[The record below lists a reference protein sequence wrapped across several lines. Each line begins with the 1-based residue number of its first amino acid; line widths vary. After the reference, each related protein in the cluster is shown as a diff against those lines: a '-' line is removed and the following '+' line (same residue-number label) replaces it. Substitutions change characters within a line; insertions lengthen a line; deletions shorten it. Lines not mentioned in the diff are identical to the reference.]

1 MKPEASVLLR
11 LAVPS
16 DSKYLSVVHERARE
30 VAQSNRF
37 GPIESEQW
45 ALAVEEC
52 AANSIEHAYA
62 GRSDG
67 EVDITLALEGDYLCA
82 EICDEGAPFAPRSL
96 PPLVDVKDLARK
108 GARGG
113 LGLTLV
119 QRIADSVVRERE
131 GERNICRLVKRLPQ
145 NFLSDREKLAA
156 AEFQLRTLV
165 DLGREFSTNFDPARV
180 ASIALASLMGHLT
193 ILRAAFLT
201 STPDGRL
208 RVLASRGVKNVASLE
223 GIPWASTEGEG
234 NSTEAPEAALKVLR
248 LDFIFRFAS
257 GEERGAILFSQ
268 RLAGGEFGEG
278 ERNLI
283 HAVGRQ
289 ALAAL
294 TGARAQEMRIEKAR
308 ADSELQVARE
318 IQKSLLPAILPSIP
332 GFEVAASSEAC
343 FSVGG
348 DLFDVIPL
356 AESRFAIILAD
367 VSGKGTPASLIM
379 AFAHAAFRS
388 LAGGLPP
395 VDLLARISELIRK
408 ANTSHRY
415 ATCFY
420 GELDPL
426 SRRMVYVNAGHL
438 PPAIVRGDQTIELNI
453 GGSVLGL
460 LPGTTFEQ
468 GEITLQ
474 PGDVLAIYSD
484 GISEAQSTGD
494 DEFGPEGV
502 VACVRALRMNP
513 ASEILR
519 LLEQSLFEF
528 AAGRS
533 FTDDRTAV
541 ILKAL

>member
-16 DSKYLSVVHERARE
+16 DSKYLSVVHERALE
-30 VAQSNRF
+30 VARSNRF

-82 EICDEGAPFAPRSL
+82 EICDEGKAYEPNAL
-96 PPLVDVKDLARK
+96 PPVADVKELARK

-119 QRIADSVVRERE
+119 QRIADTVVRARE
-131 GERNICRLVKRLPQ
+131 GERNVCRLVKRLPQ
-145 NFLSDREKLAA
+145 NPLSDGEKLAA

-193 ILRAAFLT
+193 IPRAAFFS
-201 STPDGRL
+201 STPDGRV
-208 RVLASRGVKNVASLE
+208 RVLASRGVKNVTSLQ
-223 GIPWASTEGEG
+223 GVPWASVEGEG
-234 NSTEAPEAALKVLR
+234 HSTETPEAALKILR

-257 GEERGAILFSQ
+257 GDEKGAILFSP
-268 RLAGGEFGEG
+268 RLSGGEFGEG
-278 ERNLI
+278 EKNLI

-318 IQKSLLPAILPSIP
+318 IQKSLLPTTLPRIP

-348 DLFDVIPL
+348 DLFDVIPI
-356 AESRFAIILAD
+356 ADTRFSIILAD

-388 LAGGLPP
+388 LAGSLKP
-395 VDLLARISELIRK
+395 VDLLARISELIRN
-408 ANTSHRY
+408 ANKSHRY

-420 GELDPL
+420 AELDP
-426 SRRMVYVNAGHL
+426 STRRLIYVNAGHL
-438 PPAIVRGDQTIELNI
+438 PPAIVRGDETIELRT

-468 GEITLQ
+468 GEATLQ

-484 GISEAQSTGD
+484 GVSEAQSNCD
-494 DEFGPEGV
+494 DEFGSEGV
-502 VACVRALRMNP
+502 VACVRALRTKP
-513 ASEILR
+513 AAEILR
-519 LLEQSLFEF
+519 LLDQSLFEF
-528 AAGRS
+528 ATGRP

>member
-1 MKPEASVLLR
+1 VNPQASVLLR

-16 DSKYLSVVHERARE
+16 ELKYLSVVHERARE
-30 VAQSNRF
+30 VAQKSRF
-37 GPIESEQW
+37 GPVESEQW

-52 AANSIEHAYA
+52 AANSIEHAYS

-67 EVDITLALEGDYLCA
+67 EVDITLAVEGDYLCA
-82 EICDEGAPFAPRSL
+82 EICDEGTPFEPQPIRDSL
-96 PPLVDVKDLARK
+96 DVRELARK
-108 GARGG
+108 GSRGG

-119 QRIADSVVRERE
+119 QRIADTVVRERD
-131 GERNICRLVKRLPQ
+131 GARNVCRLVKRLPQ
-145 NFLSDREKLAA
+145 NPLSDKEKLAS

-201 STPDGRL
+201 STPAGKV
-208 RVLASRGVKNVASLE
+208 RVLASRGVKNVSSLE
-223 GIPWASTEGEG
+223 GVPWSSVEGEG
-234 NSTEAPEAALKVLR
+234 NSTEEPEAALKILR

-257 GEERGAILFSQ
+257 GEEKGALLFSR
-268 RLAGGEFGEG
+268 RLPGGEFGEG

-318 IQKSLLPAILPSIP
+318 IQQSLLPAILPKIP
-332 GFEVAASSEAC
+332 GFDVAASSEAC

-356 AESRFAIILAD
+356 AYSRFAIILAD

-388 LAGGLPP
+388 LSGSLPP
-395 VDLLARISELIRK
+395 VDMLARVSELIRN
-408 ANTSHRY
+408 ANKSHRY

-420 GELDPL
+420 AELEPR
-426 SRRMVYVNAGHL
+426 SRQLFYVNAGHL
-438 PPAIVRGDQTIELNI
+438 PPAIVRGDETIELTV

-468 GEITLQ
+468 GEVTLQ
-474 PGDVLAIYSD
+474 PGDVLALYSD
-484 GISEAQSTGD
+484 GVSEAQSSGD
-494 DEFGPEGV
+494 DEFGAEGV
-502 VACVRALRMNP
+502 VACVRALRAKP
-513 ASEILR
+513 AAEILR
-519 LLEQSLFEF
+519 LLDQSLFEF
-528 AAGRS
+528 ARGRP
-533 FTDDRTAV
+533 FGDDRTAV

>member
-16 DSKYLSVVHERARE
+16 DSRYLAVVHERARE
-30 VAQSNRF
+30 VAQKNRF
-37 GPIESEQW
+37 GALESEQW

-52 AANSIEHAYA
+52 AANSIEHAYG
-62 GRSDG
+62 GRPGG

-82 EICDEGAPFAPRSL
+82 EICDEGAAFEPKSL
-96 PPLVDVKDLARK
+96 PPMADVADLARK

-131 GERNICRLVKRLPQ
+131 GVRNICRLVKRLPP
-145 NFLSDREKLAA
+145 NPPTDKEKLAS

-165 DLGREFSTNFDPARV
+165 ELGREFSTNFDPARV

-193 ILRAAFLT
+193 ILRAAFLS
-201 STPDGRL
+201 STPEGKV
-208 RVLASRGVKNVASLE
+208 RVLASRGVKNPNSLE
-223 GIPWASTEGEG
+223 GVPWASVEGEG
-234 NSTEAPEAALKVLR
+234 HSTETPEAALKVLR
-248 LDFIFRFAS
+248 LDFIFRFTS
-257 GEERGAILFSQ
+257 GEEKGAILFSP
-268 RLAGGEFGEG
+268 RLSGGEFGEG
-278 ERNLI
+278 EKNLI

-294 TGARAQEMRIEKAR
+294 TGARAQELRIEKAR

-318 IQKSLLPAILPSIP
+318 IQKSLLPEVLPLIP
-332 GFEVAASSEAC
+332 GFEVAASSEPC

-356 AESRFAIILAD
+356 GGSRFAIILAD

-388 LAGGLPP
+388 LAGSLPP
-395 VDLLARISELIRK
+395 VELLARISELIRN
-408 ANTSHRY
+408 ANKTHRY

-420 GELDPL
+420 GELDATR
-426 SRRMVYVNAGHL
+426 RRMIYVNAGHL
-438 PPAIVRGDQTIELNI
+438 PPAIVRGEETLELKT

-468 GEITLQ
+468 GEVALL

-484 GISEAQSTGD
+484 GVSEAQSIRD
-494 DEFGPEGV
+494 DEFGAEGV
-502 VACVRALRMNP
+502 VACVRALRAHP
-513 ASEILR
+513 ADEILR
-519 LLEQSLFEF
+519 LLDQSLFEF
-528 AAGRS
+528 AAGRPYA
-533 FTDDRTAV
+533 DDRTAV
-541 ILKAL
+541 ILKTL

>member
-1 MKPEASVLLR
+1 VNPQASVLLR

-16 DSKYLSVVHERARE
+16 ELKYLSVVHERALE
-30 VAQSNRF
+30 AAQKSRF
-37 GPIESEQW
+37 GPVESEQW

-52 AANSIEHAYA
+52 AANSIEHAYS
-62 GRSDG
+62 GRTDG
-67 EVDITLALEGDYLCA
+67 EVDITLAVEGDYLCA
-82 EICDEGAPFAPRSL
+82 EICDEGAPFEPQPIRDSL
-96 PPLVDVKDLARK
+96 DVRELARK
-108 GARGG
+108 GSRGG

-119 QRIADSVVRERE
+119 QRIADTVVRERE
-131 GERNICRLVKRLPQ
+131 GVRNVCRLVKRLPQ
-145 NFLSDREKLAA
+145 NPLSDKEKLAS

-201 STPDGRL
+201 STPAGKV
-208 RVLASRGVKNVASLE
+208 RVLASRGVKNVSSLE
-223 GIPWASTEGEG
+223 GVPWSSVEGEG
-234 NSTEAPEAALKVLR
+234 NSTEEPEAALKILR

-257 GEERGAILFSQ
+257 GEEKGALLFSR
-268 RLAGGEFGEG
+268 RLSGGEFGEG

-318 IQKSLLPAILPSIP
+318 IQQSLLPAILPAIP
-332 GFEVAASSEAC
+332 GFDVAASSEAC

-356 AESRFAIILAD
+356 AYSRFAIILAD

-388 LAGGLPP
+388 LSGGLPP
-395 VDLLARISELIRK
+395 VDMLARVSELIRN
-408 ANTSHRY
+408 ANKSHRY

-420 GELDPL
+420 AELEPR
-426 SRRMVYVNAGHL
+426 SRQLFYVNAGHL
-438 PPAIVRGDQTIELNI
+438 PPAIIRGEETIELKV

-468 GEITLQ
+468 GEVTLQ
-474 PGDVLAIYSD
+474 PGDVLALYSD
-484 GISEAQSTGD
+484 GVSEAQSNTD

-502 VACVRALRMNP
+502 VACVRALRNKP
-513 ASEILR
+513 AAEILR
-519 LLEQSLFEF
+519 LLDQSLFEF
-528 AAGRS
+528 ARGRP
-533 FTDDRTAV
+533 FGDDRTAV

>member
-1 MKPEASVLLR
+1 MH

-16 DSKYLSVVHERARE
+16 DSKYLSVVHERALE
-30 VAQSNRF
+30 VARSNRF
-37 GPIESEQW
+37 GEVESEQW

-52 AANSIEHAYA
+52 AANSIEHAYE
-62 GRSDG
+62 GRRDG
-67 EVDITLALEGDYLCA
+67 EVDITLSIDGDYLCA
-82 EICDEGAPFAPRSL
+82 EIGDEGRALEPTGL
-96 PPLVDVKDLARK
+96 PPVPDVKGLARQ

-113 LGLTLV
+113 LGLALV
-119 QRIADSVVRERE
+119 QRIADSVVRERR
-131 GERNICRLVKRLPQ
+131 GQRNVCRLVKRLPAHP
-145 NFLSDREKLAA
+145 LSDKEKLASA
-156 AEFQLRTLV
+156 DFQLRTLV
-165 DLGREFSTNFDPARV
+165 DLGREFSTNFDPGKV

-201 STPDGRL
+201 ATPFGRV
-208 RVLASRGVKNVASLE
+208 RVLASRGVKNVDSIEGLPWDSLE
-223 GIPWASTEGEG
+223 GEGE
-234 NSTEAPEAALKVLR
+234 STDAPAAPLTALR

-257 GEERGAILFSQ
+257 GDEKGAILFSP
-268 RLAGGEFGEG
+268 RLSGGGFGEG
-278 ERNLI
+278 EKNLI

-294 TGARAQEMRIEKAR
+294 TGARAQELRIEKAR

-318 IQKSLLPAILPSIP
+318 IQKSLLPAVLPNIP

-356 AESRFAIILAD
+356 DDARFAIVLAD

-388 LAGGLPP
+388 LANSLSP
-395 VDLLARISELIRK
+395 VALMARISELIRN
-408 ANTSHRY
+408 ANKSHRY

-420 GELDPL
+420 AELDPGT
-426 SRRMVYVNAGHL
+426 RRMIYVNAGHQ
-438 PPAIVRGDQTIELNI
+438 PPAIVRGDETLNLKV

-468 GEITLQ
+468 GEVTFQ
-474 PGDVLAIYSD
+474 SGDVLAIYSD
-484 GISEAQSTGD
+484 GLSEAQAAND
-494 DEFGPEGV
+494 DDQEFGPDGV
-502 VACVRALRMNP
+502 VACVRALRTRS

-519 LLEQSLFEF
+519 LLDQSLFEF
-528 AAGRS
+528 AAGRAFS
-533 FTDDRTAV
+533 DDRTAV

>member
-1 MKPEASVLLR
+1 MKPDASVQLR

-16 DSKYLSVVHERARE
+16 DSKYLAVVHERARE
-30 VAQSNRF
+30 IAQKNRF
-37 GPIESEQW
+37 GAVESEQW

-82 EICDEGAPFAPRSL
+82 EISDQGRAFEAGAL
-96 PPLVDVKDLARK
+96 PPLADVRDLAKK

-113 LGLTLV
+113 LGLTLI
-119 QRIADSVVRERE
+119 QRIADSVVRGRE
-131 GERNICRLVKRLPQ
+131 GERNVCRLVKRLPQ
-145 NFLSDREKLAA
+145 NPLTDKEKLAA

-193 ILRAAFLT
+193 ILRAAFLS
-201 STPDGRL
+201 STPDGRV
-208 RVLASRGVKNVASLE
+208 RVLASRGVKNVMSLE
-223 GIPWASTEGEG
+223 AVPWASVEGEG
-234 NSTEAPEAALKVLR
+234 NSTEEPEAALKVLR
-248 LDFIFRFAS
+248 LDFIFRFSS
-257 GEERGAILFSQ
+257 GEEKGAILFSP
-268 RLAGGEFGEG
+268 RLSGGEFGES
-278 ERNLI
+278 EKNLI

-318 IQKSLLPAILPSIP
+318 IQQSLLPAVLPTVP

-356 AESRFAIILAD
+356 AFGRFAIILAD

-388 LAGGLPP
+388 LSGGLPP
-395 VDLLARISELIRK
+395 VDLLARISELIRN
-408 ANTSHRY
+408 ANKSHRY

-420 GELDPL
+420 AELDPRTRQL
-426 SRRMVYVNAGHL
+426 VYINAGHL
-438 PPAIVRGDQTIELNI
+438 PPALIRGDETIELAV

-468 GEITLQ
+468 GEIFMQ

-484 GISEAQSTGD
+484 GVSEAQSMRD

-502 VACVRALRMNP
+502 VACVRALRAKP
-513 ASEILR
+513 AAEILR

-528 AAGRS
+528 ANGRAFS
-533 FTDDRTAV
+533 DDRTAV

>member
-1 MKPEASVLLR
+1 MP
-11 LAVPS
+11 P
-16 DSKYLSVVHERARE
+16 
-30 VAQSNRF
+30 VA
-37 GPIESEQW
+37 
-45 ALAVEEC
+45 
-52 AANSIEHAYA
+52 
-62 GRSDG
+62 
-67 EVDITLALEGDYLCA
+67 DI
-82 EICDEGAPFAPRSL
+82 
-96 PPLVDVKDLARK
+96 KDLAKK

-119 QRIADSVVRERE
+119 QRIADTVVRERE
-131 GERNICRLVKRLPQ
+131 GERNVCRLVKRLPL
-145 NFLSDREKLAA
+145 NPLTDKEKLAA

-201 STPDGRL
+201 STPEGKV
-208 RVLASRGVKNVASLE
+208 RVLASRGVKNVMSLE
-223 GIPWASTEGEG
+223 GVPWASVEGEG
-234 NSTEAPEAALKVLR
+234 NSTETPEAALKVLR
-248 LDFIFRFAS
+248 LDFIFRFSS
-257 GEERGAILFSQ
+257 GEEKGAILFSQ
-268 RLAGGEFGEG
+268 RLAGGEFGES

-318 IQKSLLPAILPSIP
+318 IQKSLLPEVLPSIP

-356 AESRFAIILAD
+356 GGSRFAIILAD

-388 LAGGLPP
+388 LSGSLPP
-395 VDLLARISELIRK
+395 VQLLARISELIRN
-408 ANTSHRY
+408 ANKTHRY

-420 GELDPL
+420 GELDAA
-426 SRRMVYVNAGHL
+426 SRRMIYVNAGHL
-438 PPAIVRGDQTIELNI
+438 PPAVVRGDETIELRT
-453 GGSVLGL
+453 GGAVLGL

-468 GEITLQ
+468 GEVAFQ

-484 GISEAQSTGD
+484 GVSEAQSTRD

-502 VACVRALRMNP
+502 VACVRALRVKSAP
-513 ASEILR
+513 EILR

-528 AAGRS
+528 AAGRAYS
-533 FTDDRTAV
+533 DDRTAV

>member
-1 MKPEASVLLR
+1 MKPSASVLLR

-16 DSKYLSVVHERARE
+16 DSKYLSEVHEKARE
-30 VAQSNRF
+30 VARSNRF
-37 GPIESEQW
+37 GAVESEQW

-82 EICDEGAPFAPRSL
+82 EICDEGL
-96 PPLVDVKDLARK
+96 PLELKTLSEAADVKDLARR

-119 QRIADSVVRERE
+119 QRIADTVVRERN
-131 GERNICRLVKRLPQ
+131 GQKNICRLVKRLPQ
-145 NFLSDREKLAA
+145 NPLTDREKLAA

-165 DLGREFSTNFDPARV
+165 ELGREFSTNFDPVRV

-201 STPDGRL
+201 ATPEGRL
-208 RVLASRGVKNVASLE
+208 RVLASRGVKNVASIAGLPWISLE
-223 GIPWASTEGEG
+223 AEG
-234 NSTEAPEAALKVLR
+234 NSTETPDAPLKVLR
-248 LDFIFRFAS
+248 LDFIFRFTS
-257 GEERGAILFSQ
+257 GEEKGAILFSQ
-268 RLAGGEFGEG
+268 RLSGGEFGES

-308 ADSELQVARE
+308 ADSELEVARE
-318 IQKSLLPAILPSIP
+318 IQKSLLPEVLPGIP

-356 AESRFAIILAD
+356 ADSRFAIILAD

-388 LAGGLPP
+388 LSGSLPP
-395 VDLLARISELIRK
+395 IDLLARISELIRN
-408 ANTSHRY
+408 ANKSHRY

-420 GELDPL
+420 AELDSV

-438 PPAIVRGDQTIELNI
+438 PPASVRGAETIELKA

-468 GEITLQ
+468 GEVTLE

-484 GISEAQSTGD
+484 GVSEAQSTCD
-494 DEFGPEGV
+494 DEFGSEGV
-502 VACVRALRMNP
+502 VTSVRALRANS
-513 ASEILR
+513 AAEILR
-519 LLEQSLFEF
+519 LLDQSLFEF
-528 AAGRS
+528 ATGRP

>member
-1 MKPEASVLLR
+1 MKPSASVLLR

-16 DSKYLSVVHERARE
+16 DLKYLSVVHERARE
-30 VAQSNRF
+30 VAESNRF
-37 GPIESEQW
+37 GALESEQW

-52 AANSIEHAYA
+52 AANSIEHAYG
-62 GRSDG
+62 GRPDG

-82 EICDEGAPFAPRSL
+82 EICDEGVAFEPRL
-96 PPLVDVKDLARK
+96 HPPADLKDLAKK

-119 QRIADSVVRERE
+119 QRIADTVVRERE
-131 GERNICRLVKRLPQ
+131 GPRNVCRLVKRLPQ
-145 NFLSDREKLAA
+145 NPLSDKEKLAS

-201 STPDGRL
+201 STPDGRV
-208 RVLASRGVKNVASLE
+208 RVLASRGVKNVTSLE
-223 GIPWASTEGEG
+223 GIPWASVEGEG
-234 NSTEAPEAALKVLR
+234 NSTETPEASLKILR

-257 GEERGAILFSQ
+257 GEEKGAILFSQ
-268 RLAGGEFGEG
+268 RLASGEFGEG

-294 TGARAQEMRIEKAR
+294 TGAQAQEMRIEKAR
-308 ADSELQVARE
+308 ADSELRVARE
-318 IQKSLLPAILPSIP
+318 IQKSLLPTVLPSIP

-356 AESRFAIILAD
+356 ADSRFAVILAD

-388 LAGGLPP
+388 LAGSLPP
-395 VDLLARISELIRK
+395 VDLLARISELIRN

-420 GELDPL
+420 AELDPIR
-426 SRRMVYVNAGHL
+426 RRMIYVNAGHL
-438 PPAIVRGDQTIELNI
+438 PPAIVRGAELIELKA

-460 LPGTTFEQ
+460 LPDTTFVQ
-468 GEITLQ
+468 GEFTFLR
-474 PGDVLAIYSD
+474 GDVLAIYSD
-484 GISEAQSTGD
+484 GLSEAQSVRD
-494 DEFGPEGV
+494 DEFGSEGV
-502 VACVRALRMNP
+502 VACVRALRGKSAP
-513 ASEILR
+513 EILR
-519 LLEQSLFEF
+519 LLDQSLFEF
-528 AAGRS
+528 AAGRP
-533 FTDDRTAV
+533 FTDDRTAL

>member
-1 MKPEASVLLR
+1 
-11 LAVPS
+11 
-16 DSKYLSVVHERARE
+16 
-30 VAQSNRF
+30 
-37 GPIESEQW
+37 
-45 ALAVEEC
+45 
-52 AANSIEHAYA
+52 
-62 GRSDG
+62 
-67 EVDITLALEGDYLCA
+67 
-82 EICDEGAPFAPRSL
+82 
-96 PPLVDVKDLARK
+96 
-108 GARGG
+108 
-113 LGLTLV
+113 
-119 QRIADSVVRERE
+119 VVRERE
-131 GERNICRLVKRLPQ
+131 GVKNVCRLVKRLPQ
-145 NFLSDREKLAA
+145 NPLSDKEKLAG

-193 ILRAAFLT
+193 ILRAAFL
-201 STPDGRL
+201 SATPEGQV
-208 RVLASRGVKNVASLE
+208 RVLASRGVKNVTSLD
-223 GIPWASTEGEG
+223 GIPWSNVEGEG
-234 NSTEAPEAALKVLR
+234 NSTETPEAALKILR

-257 GEERGAILFSQ
+257 GEEKGALLFSQ
-268 RLAGGEFGEG
+268 RLSGGEFGES

-318 IQKSLLPAILPSIP
+318 IQKSLLPATLPKIE

-343 FSVGG
+343 FTVGG

-356 AESRFAIILAD
+356 AFGRFAIIVAD

-395 VDLLARISELIRK
+395 VDLLARISELIRN
-408 ANTSHRY
+408 ANKSHRY

-420 GELDPL
+420 AELEPRTRQL
-426 SRRMVYVNAGHL
+426 VYVNAGHL
-438 PPAIVRGDQTIELNI
+438 PPAIVRGDEAIELRV

-468 GEITLQ
+468 GEVTLQ

-484 GISEAQSTGD
+484 GVSEAQSVKD

-502 VACVRALRMNP
+502 LACVRALRAKP
-513 ASEILR
+513 AAEILR
-519 LLEQSLFEF
+519 LLDQALSEF

-533 FTDDRTAV
+533 YSDDRTAL

>member
-1 MKPEASVLLR
+1 VKPEASVLLR

-16 DSKYLSVVHERARE
+16 DLKYLSVVHERARE

-37 GPIESEQW
+37 GVMESEQW
-45 ALAVEEC
+45 ALAVQEC

-82 EICDEGAPFAPRSL
+82 EICDEGAPFEPRSM
-96 PPLVDVKDLARK
+96 PPLADVRDLAKR

-119 QRIADSVVRERE
+119 QRIADTVVRERE
-131 GERNICRLVKRLPQ
+131 GARNVCRLVKRLPQ
-145 NFLSDREKLAA
+145 NPLTDKEKLAS

-165 DLGREFSTNFDPARV
+165 DLGHEFSTNFDPARV

-201 STPDGRL
+201 STPLGRV
-208 RVLASRGVKNVASLE
+208 RVLASRGVKNVLSLE
-223 GIPWASTEGEG
+223 GVSWASVEGEG
-234 NSTEAPEAALKVLR
+234 NSTEAPEAALKILR
-248 LDFIFRFAS
+248 LDFIFRFTS

-318 IQKSLLPAILPSIP
+318 IQKSLLPEVLPTIP

-356 AESRFAIILAD
+356 PDSRFAIILAD

-388 LAGGLPP
+388 LAGSLPP
-395 VDLLARISELIRK
+395 VDLLARVSELIRN
-408 ANTSHRY
+408 ANKTHRY

-420 GELDPL
+420 GELD
-426 SRRMVYVNAGHL
+426 SRTRRLIYVNAGHL
-438 PPAIVRGDQTIELNI
+438 PPAIVRGEETIELKL

-468 GEITLQ
+468 GEVTLQ

-484 GISEAQSTGD
+484 GVSEAQSSRD

-502 VACVRALRMNP
+502 VACVRVMRAQK
-513 ASEILR
+513 ADEILR
-519 LLEQSLFEF
+519 LLDQSLFEF
-528 AAGRS
+528 AAGRP

>member
-30 VAQSNRF
+30 VAQKNRF
-37 GPIESEQW
+37 GAIESEQW

-52 AANSIEHAYA
+52 AANSIEHAYD

-82 EICDEGAPFAPRSL
+82 EICDEGRAFDPRAL
-96 PPLVDVKDLARK
+96 PPMADVNDLAKK

-119 QRIADSVVRERE
+119 QRIADTVVRERE
-131 GERNICRLVKRLPQ
+131 GARNICRLVKRLPQ
-145 NFLSDREKLAA
+145 NPLSDKEKLAA

-165 DLGREFSTNFDPARV
+165 ELGREFSTNFDPARV

-193 ILRAAFLT
+193 ILRAAFLS
-201 STPDGRL
+201 STPEGKV
-208 RVLASRGVKNVASLE
+208 RVLASRGVKNVMSLE
-223 GIPWASTEGEG
+223 GIPWAHVEAEG
-234 NSTEAPEAALKVLR
+234 NSTEAPEASLKILR
-248 LDFIFRFAS
+248 LDFIFRFSS
-257 GEERGAILFSQ
+257 GEEKGAILFSQ
-268 RLAGGEFGEG
+268 RLAAGEFGES
-278 ERNLI
+278 EKNLI

-318 IQKSLLPAILPSIP
+318 IQKSLLPAVLPSIP
-332 GFEVAASSEAC
+332 GFEVAASSEPC

-356 AESRFAIILAD
+356 AFGRFAIILAD

-388 LAGGLPP
+388 LAGGQPP
-395 VDLLARISELIRK
+395 VDLLARVSELIRN
-408 ANTSHRY
+408 ANKTHRY

-420 GELDPL
+420 AELDP
-426 SRRMVYVNAGHL
+426 RARHMAYVNAGHL
-438 PPAIVRGDQTIELNI
+438 PPSIVRGEQTIELKT

-468 GEITLQ
+468 GEVTFQ

-484 GISEAQSTGD
+484 GVSEAQSPGEE
-494 DEFGPEGV
+494 EFGPEGV
-502 VACVRALRMNP
+502 VGCVRALRDRS
-513 ASEILR
+513 ATEILR
-519 LLEQSLFEF
+519 ALEQSLTEF
-528 AAGRS
+528 AAGRPYA
-533 FTDDRTAV
+533 DDRTAV
-541 ILKAL
+541 ILKGL

>member
-1 MKPEASVLLR
+1 M
-11 LAVPS
+11 AVPS
-16 DSKYLSVVHERARE
+16 DSKYLAVVHERARE
-30 VAQSNRF
+30 VAQANRF
-37 GPIESEQW
+37 GEVESEQW

-52 AANSIEHAYA
+52 AANSIEHAYG
-62 GRSDG
+62 GRPDG

-82 EICDEGAPFAPRSL
+82 EIADQGRSFEAPAAAAA
-96 PPLVDVKDLARK
+96 DVQELARK

-119 QRIADSVVRERE
+119 QRIADSVVWEHE
-131 GERNICRLVKRLPQ
+131 GRQNVCRLLKRLPQ
-145 NFLSDREKLAA
+145 NPRTDKEKLAA

-165 DLGREFSTNFDPARV
+165 ELGREFSTNLDPERV

-201 STPDGRL
+201 ATPGGRV
-208 RVLASRGVKNVASLE
+208 RVLASRGVKNVESIAGL
-223 GIPWASTEGEG
+223 PWASLAGEG
-234 NSTEAPEAALKVLR
+234 DCTEAPEAPLKALR
-248 LDFIFRFAS
+248 LDFIFRFTS
-257 GEERGAILFSQ
+257 GEEKGVLLFSP
-268 RLAGGEFGEG
+268 RLSGSGFGEG
-278 ERNLI
+278 ERDLI

-289 ALAAL
+289 ALASL
-294 TGARAQEMRIEKAR
+294 TGARAQELRIEKAR

-318 IQKSLLPAILPSIP
+318 IQKSLLPTLLPPIP

-348 DLFDVIPL
+348 DLFDVIAL
-356 AESRFAIILAD
+356 DDARFAIVLAD

-388 LAGGLPP
+388 LANSLPP
-395 VDLLARISELIRK
+395 VALMARVSELIRN
-408 ANTSHRY
+408 ANKSHRY

-420 GELDPL
+420 AELDP
-426 SRRMVYVNAGHL
+426 STRRMIYVNAGHQ
-438 PPAIVRGDQTIELNI
+438 PPAIVRGEQTIDLKV

-468 GEITLQ
+468 GEVTLE
-474 PGDVLAIYSD
+474 PGDVLALYSD
-484 GISEAQSTGD
+484 GLSEALSPTE

-502 VACVRALRMNP
+502 LACVRALRGKP

-519 LLEQSLFEF
+519 LLDQTLFEF
-528 AAGRS
+528 AAGRP
-533 FTDDRTAV
+533 FADDRTAL

>member
-1 MKPEASVLLR
+1 MKPQASVLLR

-16 DSKYLSVVHERARE
+16 DSKYLSVVHDRARE

-37 GPIESEQW
+37 GAVESEQW

-82 EICDEGAPFAPRSL
+82 EICDEGSPFEPRTM
-96 PPLVDVKDLARK
+96 PPVADIKELAKK

-119 QRIADSVVRERE
+119 QRIADTVVRERE
-131 GERNICRLVKRLPQ
+131 GERNVCRLVKRLPQ
-145 NFLSDREKLAA
+145 NPLTDKEKLAS

-201 STPDGRL
+201 ATPDGKV
-208 RVLASRGVKNVASLE
+208 RVLASRGVKNVMSLE
-223 GIPWASTEGEG
+223 GVSWASVEGEG
-234 NSTEAPEAALKVLR
+234 NSTETPEAALKILR
-248 LDFIFRFAS
+248 LDFIFRFTS
-257 GEERGAILFSQ
+257 GEEKGAILFSQ
-268 RLAGGEFGEG
+268 RLSKGEFGEG

-318 IQKSLLPAILPSIP
+318 IQKSLLPAILPVIP

-356 AESRFAIILAD
+356 ADSRFAIILAD

-388 LAGGLPP
+388 LSGSLQP
-395 VDLLARISELIRK
+395 VDLLARISELIRN
-408 ANTSHRY
+408 ANKSHRY

-420 GELDPL
+420 AELDPRT
-426 SRRMVYVNAGHL
+426 RRMIYVNAGHL
-438 PPAIVRGDQTIELNI
+438 PPAIVRGDETIELNV

-468 GEITLQ
+468 GEVILQ
-474 PGDVLAIYSD
+474 QGDVLAIYSD
-484 GISEAQSTGD
+484 GVSEAQSSAD

-502 VACVRALRMNP
+502 VACVRALREQP
-513 ASEILR
+513 ATEILR
-519 LLEQSLFEF
+519 LLDQSLFEF
-528 AAGRS
+528 ATGRPFS
-533 FTDDRTAV
+533 DDRTAV

>member
-16 DSKYLSVVHERARE
+16 DAKYLSVVHERARE
-30 VAQSNRF
+30 IAQSNRF
-37 GPIESEQW
+37 GAIESEQW

-82 EICDEGAPFAPRSL
+82 EICDQGKAFEPKAM
-96 PPLVDVKDLARK
+96 PPVADIRDLAKK

-119 QRIADSVVRERE
+119 QRIADTVVRERE
-131 GERNICRLVKRLPQ
+131 GERNVCRLVKRLPL
-145 NFLSDREKLAA
+145 NPLTDKEKLAA

-201 STPDGRL
+201 STPEGKV
-208 RVLASRGVKNVASLE
+208 RVLASRGVKNVMSLE
-223 GIPWASTEGEG
+223 GVPWASVEGEG
-234 NSTEAPEAALKVLR
+234 NSTEAPDAALKVLR
-248 LDFIFRFAS
+248 LDFIFRFSS
-257 GEERGAILFSQ
+257 GEEKGAILFSQ
-268 RLAGGEFGEG
+268 RLAGGEFGES

-318 IQKSLLPAILPSIP
+318 IQKSLLPEVLPVIQ
-332 GFEVAASSEAC
+332 GFEVAASSEPC

-356 AESRFAIILAD
+356 GESRFAIILAD

-388 LAGGLPP
+388 LAGSLPP
-395 VDLLARISELIRK
+395 VHLLARISELIRN
-408 ANTSHRY
+408 ANKTHRY

-420 GELDPL
+420 GELEAS
-426 SRRMVYVNAGHL
+426 SRRMIYVNAGHL
-438 PPAIVRGDQTIELNI
+438 PPAIVRGDETIELRT
-453 GGSVLGL
+453 GGAVLGL

-468 GEITLQ
+468 GEVTFQ

-484 GISEAQSTGD
+484 GVSEAQSVRD

-502 VACVRALRMNP
+502 VACVRALKAKSAP
-513 ASEILR
+513 EILR

-528 AAGRS
+528 AAGRAYS
-533 FTDDRTAV
+533 DDRTAV

>member
-1 MKPEASVLLR
+1 VKPEASVLLK

-16 DSKYLSVVHERARE
+16 DAKYLSVVHERARE
-30 VAQSNRF
+30 IAQRNRF
-37 GPIESEQW
+37 GAIESEQW

-62 GRSDG
+62 GRTDG

-82 EICDEGAPFAPRSL
+82 EISDEGAAFEPGSL
-96 PPLVDVKDLARK
+96 PNGADVRELARK

-113 LGLTLV
+113 LGLALV
-119 QRIADSVVRERE
+119 QKIADTVVRERA
-131 GERNICRLVKRLPQ
+131 GVKNVCRLVKRLPQ
-145 NFLSDREKLAA
+145 NPLTDKEKLAS

-201 STPDGRL
+201 ATPEGKV
-208 RVLASRGVKNVASLE
+208 RVLASRGVKNVMSLE
-223 GIPWASTEGEG
+223 GVPWTSVEGEG
-234 NSTEAPEAALKVLR
+234 NSTETPEAALKILR

-257 GEERGAILFSQ
+257 GEEKGALLFSQ
-268 RLAGGEFGEG
+268 RLAAGEFGEG

-318 IQKSLLPAILPSIP
+318 IQKSLLPAVLPEIP
-332 GFEVAASSEAC
+332 RFQVAASSEAC

-348 DLFDVIPL
+348 DLFDVIPVGD
-356 AESRFAIILAD
+356 SRFAIILAD

-388 LAGGLPP
+388 LAGSLPL
-395 VDLLARISELIRK
+395 VELMARISELIRK
-408 ANTSHRY
+408 ANKTHRY

-420 GELDPL
+420 GELDPAT
-426 SRRMVYVNAGHL
+426 RRLVYVNAGHL
-438 PPAIVRGDQTIELNI
+438 PPAIVRGDETLELKV
-453 GGSVLGL
+453 GGAVLGL

-468 GEITLQ
+468 GEVTLQ

-484 GISEAQSTGD
+484 GVSEAQSIRD

-502 VACVRALRMNP
+502 VACVRALRSKS
-513 ASEILR
+513 AAEILR
-519 LLEQSLFEF
+519 SLEQSLFEF
-528 AAGRS
+528 AKGRAYA
-533 FTDDRTAV
+533 DDRTAV

>member
-1 MKPEASVLLR
+1 VNPQASVLVR

-30 VAQSNRF
+30 VAQTHRF
-37 GPIESEQW
+37 GPVESEQW

-52 AANSIEHAYA
+52 AANSIEHAYS
-62 GRSDG
+62 GRTDG
-67 EVDITLALEGDYLCA
+67 EVGITLAVEGDYLCA
-82 EICDEGAPFAPRSL
+82 EISDEGVPFEPQPIRDSL
-96 PPLVDVKDLARK
+96 DVRELARK
-108 GARGG
+108 GSRGG

-119 QRIADSVVRERE
+119 QRIADTVVRERE
-131 GERNICRLVKRLPQ
+131 GARNVCRLVKRLPQ
-145 NFLSDREKLAA
+145 NPLSDKEKLAS

-165 DLGREFSTNFDPARV
+165 DLGREFSTNFDPSRV

-201 STPDGRL
+201 ATPAGKV
-208 RVLASRGVKNVASLE
+208 RVLASRGVKNVSSLE
-223 GIPWASTEGEG
+223 GVPWSSVEGEG
-234 NSTEAPEAALKVLR
+234 NSTEEPEAALKVLR

-257 GEERGAILFSQ
+257 GEEKGALLFSR
-268 RLAGGEFGEG
+268 RLSGGEFGEG

-318 IQKSLLPAILPSIP
+318 IQQSLLPAILPTIP
-332 GFEVAASSEAC
+332 GFDVAASSEAC

-356 AESRFAIILAD
+356 AYSRFAIILAD

-388 LAGGLPP
+388 LSGGLPP
-395 VDLLARISELIRK
+395 VDMLARVSELIRN
-408 ANTSHRY
+408 ANKSHRY

-420 GELDPL
+420 AELEPR
-426 SRRMVYVNAGHL
+426 SRQLFYVNAGHL
-438 PPAIVRGDQTIELNI
+438 PPAIIRGDETIELKV

-468 GEITLQ
+468 GEVTLQ
-474 PGDVLAIYSD
+474 PGDVLALYSD
-484 GISEAQSTGD
+484 GVSEAQSNTD
-494 DEFGPEGV
+494 DEFGAEGV
-502 VACVRALRMNP
+502 VACVRALRNKP
-513 ASEILR
+513 AAEILR
-519 LLEQSLFEF
+519 LLDQSLFEF
-528 AAGRS
+528 ARGRP
-533 FTDDRTAV
+533 FGDDRTAV

>member
-37 GPIESEQW
+37 GALESEQW
-45 ALAVEEC
+45 ALAIEEC

-67 EVDITLALEGDYLCA
+67 EVDITLAIEGDYLCA
-82 EICDEGAPFAPRSL
+82 EICDEGAAFESGSL
-96 PPLVDVKDLARK
+96 PPVADLKDLARK

-131 GERNICRLVKRLPQ
+131 GEKNICRLVKRLPQ
-145 NFLSDREKLAA
+145 NPLSDREKLAA

-193 ILRAAFLT
+193 ILRAAFVT

-234 NSTEAPEAALKVLR
+234 NSTEAPEAALKALR
-248 LDFIFRFAS
+248 LDFIFRFTS

-318 IQKSLLPAILPSIP
+318 IQKSLLPAILPAMP

-356 AESRFAIILAD
+356 ADSRFAIILAD

-388 LAGGLPP
+388 LAGSLPP

-420 GELDPL
+420 SELDPS

-438 PPAIVRGDQTIELNI
+438 PPAIVRGDRTIDLNI

-513 ASEILR
+513 APEILR

-528 AAGRS
+528 ATGRS

>member
-1 MKPEASVLLR
+1 MKPSASVLLH

-16 DSKYLSVVHERARE
+16 DSKYLSVVHERVRE
-30 VAQSNRF
+30 VAESNRF
-37 GPIESEQW
+37 GALESEQW

-62 GRSDG
+62 GRGDG

-82 EICDEGAPFAPRSL
+82 EICDEGQAFESKPL
-96 PPLVDVKDLARK
+96 PPPADLKELARM
-108 GARGG
+108 GAKGG

-119 QRIADSVVRERE
+119 QKIADSVVRERL
-131 GERNICRLVKRLPQ
+131 GRKNICRLVKLLPE
-145 NFLSDREKLAA
+145 NPMTDKEKLAS

-165 DLGREFSTNFDPARV
+165 DLGREFSTNFDPEKV

-201 STPDGRL
+201 ATPGGRL
-208 RVLASRGVKNVASLE
+208 RVLASRGVKSMDSIEGLPWASLE
-223 GIPWASTEGEG
+223 GEGTSTE
-234 NSTEAPEAALKVLR
+234 TPDAPLRALR
-248 LDFIFRFAS
+248 LDFIFRFTS
-257 GEERGAILFSQ
+257 GEEKGAILFSP
-268 RLAGGEFGEG
+268 RLSGRGFGEG
-278 ERNLI
+278 EKNLI

-294 TGARAQEMRIEKAR
+294 TGSRAQELRIEKAR

-318 IQKSLLPAILPSIP
+318 IQKRLLPAELPAIP
-332 GFEVAASSEAC
+332 GFDVAASSEAC

-356 AESRFAIILAD
+356 DDSRFAIVLAD

-379 AFAHAAFRS
+379 AFAHAAFRC
-388 LAGGLPP
+388 LANRLPP
-395 VDLLARISELIRK
+395 VDLLARISELVRNANK
-408 ANTSHRY
+408 AHRY
-415 ATCFY
+415 LTGFY
-420 GELDPL
+420 AELDP
-426 SRRMVYVNAGHL
+426 STRKMIYVNAGHL
-438 PPAIVRGDQTIELNI
+438 PPAIIRGDETIELST

-468 GEITLQ
+468 GEVTLQ

-484 GISEAQSTGD
+484 GVSEAQSTNE
-494 DEFGPEGV
+494 DEFGSEGV
-502 VACVRALRMNP
+502 VACVRALRAKP
-513 ASEILR
+513 AAEILR

-528 AAGRS
+528 AAGRA
-533 FTDDRTAV
+533 FADDRTTL

>member
-1 MKPEASVLLR
+1 MKPSASVLLR

-16 DSKYLSVVHERARE
+16 DSKYLAVVHERARE

-37 GPIESEQW
+37 GAVESEQW

-82 EICDEGAPFAPRSL
+82 EICDQGQAFNPGPL
-96 PPLVDVKDLARK
+96 PPVADVKDLAKK
-108 GARGG
+108 GLKGG
-113 LGLTLV
+113 LGLTLI
-119 QRIADSVVRERE
+119 QRIADSVVRARE
-131 GERNICRLVKRLPQ
+131 GEKNVCRLVKRLPQ
-145 NFLSDREKLAA
+145 NPLSDKEKLAA

-165 DLGREFSTNFDPARV
+165 ELGREFSTNFDPARV

-193 ILRAAFLT
+193 ILRAAFL
-201 STPDGRL
+201 SATPEGKV
-208 RVLASRGVKNVASLE
+208 RVLASRGVKNVLSLE
-223 GIPWASTEGEG
+223 GVPWASVEGEG
-234 NSTEAPEAALKVLR
+234 NSTEAPEAALKILR
-248 LDFIFRFAS
+248 LDFIFRFTS
-257 GEERGAILFSQ
+257 GEEKGAILFSP
-268 RLAGGEFGEG
+268 RLSGEFGEG
-278 ERNLI
+278 ERNLV

-318 IQKSLLPAILPSIP
+318 IQKSLLPAVLPAIP
-332 GFEVAASSEAC
+332 DFEVAASSEAC

-348 DLFDVIPL
+348 DLFDVIALPD
-356 AESRFAIILAD
+356 ERFAVILAD

-388 LAGGLPP
+388 LAGSLPP
-395 VDLLARISELIRK
+395 VDLLARISELIRN
-408 ANTSHRY
+408 ANKSHRY

-420 GELDPL
+420 GELDPKT
-426 SRRMVYVNAGHL
+426 RRLVYVNAGHL
-438 PPAIVRGDQTIELNI
+438 PPAIVRGEETIELRI

-460 LPGTTFEQ
+460 LPDTTFEQ

-474 PGDVLAIYSD
+474 PNDVLVIYSD
-484 GISEAQSTGD
+484 GVSEAQSTCD

-502 VACVRALRMNP
+502 VACVRALCSKP
-513 ASEILR
+513 AGEILR

-528 AAGRS
+528 ATGRPFS
-533 FTDDRTAV
+533 DDRTVV

>member
-1 MKPEASVLLR
+1 MKPSASVLLH

-30 VAQSNRF
+30 VAQSIRF
-37 GPIESEQW
+37 GPVESEQW

-82 EICDEGAPFAPRSL
+82 EICDQGAAFQPGAPPAMA
-96 PPLVDVKDLARK
+96 DVKELARK

-119 QRIADSVVRERE
+119 QRIADTVVRERT
-131 GERNICRLVKRLPQ
+131 GERNVCRLVKRLPQ
-145 NFLSDREKLAA
+145 NPLTDKEKLAA

-193 ILRAAFLT
+193 ILRALFLT
-201 STPDGRL
+201 STPDGKV
-208 RVLASRGVKNVASLE
+208 RVLASRGVKNVKTLE
-223 GIPWASTEGEG
+223 GIPWADVEGEG
-234 NSTEAPEAALKVLR
+234 NSTETPAAALKVLR
-248 LDFIFRFAS
+248 LDFIFRFSS
-257 GEERGAILFSQ
+257 GEEKGAILFSQ
-268 RLAGGEFGEG
+268 RLANGEFGEG

-294 TGARAQEMRIEKAR
+294 TGARASEMRIEKAR

-318 IQKSLLPAILPSIP
+318 IQQSLLPAVLPKIP

-356 AESRFAIILAD
+356 FASRFAIILAD

-388 LAGGLPP
+388 LAGSLPP
-395 VDLLARISELIRK
+395 VDLLARISELIRN
-408 ANTSHRY
+408 ANKSHRY

-420 GELDPL
+420 AELDPATRTL
-426 SRRMVYVNAGHL
+426 WYVNAGHL
-438 PPAIVRGDQTIELNI
+438 PPAIVRGEETIELKV

-468 GEITLQ
+468 GEVTLQ
-474 PGDVLAIYSD
+474 PGDVIAIYSD
-484 GISEAQSTGD
+484 GVSEAQSVTD

-502 VACVRALRMNP
+502 VACVRALRAKE

-528 AAGRS
+528 AAGRAFS
-533 FTDDRTAV
+533 DDRTAV

>member
-1 MKPEASVLLR
+1 MNPSASVLLR

-16 DSKYLSVVHERARE
+16 DAKYLAVIHERARE

-37 GPIESEQW
+37 GAVESEQW

-52 AANSIEHAYA
+52 AANSIEHAYG

-67 EVDITLALEGDYLCA
+67 EVDITLAVEGDYLCA
-82 EICDEGAPFAPRSL
+82 EICDEGLAYEPAEAQPFA
-96 PPLVDVKDLARK
+96 DVKDLARK

-119 QRIADSVVRERE
+119 QRIADRVVRERD
-131 GERNICRLVKRLPQ
+131 GARNVCRLVKRLPAST
-145 NFLSDREKLAA
+145 LSDKERLAA
-156 AEFQLRTLV
+156 AEFQLRTLL

-193 ILRAAFLT
+193 VLRAAFL
-201 STPDGRL
+201 SATPDGKV
-208 RVLASRGVKNVASLE
+208 RVLASRGVKNIASLAGLPWSSVE
-223 GIPWASTEGEG
+223 GVG
-234 NSTEAPEAALKVLR
+234 NSTITPEAALTVLR

-257 GEERGAILFSQ
+257 GEERGAILFSP
-268 RLAGGEFGEG
+268 RLSGGAFGES
-278 ERNLI
+278 ERDLI

-318 IQKSLLPAILPSIP
+318 IQQSLLPAVLPAIP
-332 GFEVAASSEAC
+332 GFDVSASSEAC
-343 FSVGG
+343 FQVGG

-356 AESRFAIILAD
+356 GDGRFSIILAD

-388 LAGGLPP
+388 LAGSLPP
-395 VDLLARISELIRK
+395 TELLARISELIRN
-408 ANTSHRY
+408 ANKSHRY

-420 GELDPL
+420 GELEPATGRL
-426 SRRMVYVNAGHL
+426 VYVNAGHL
-438 PPAIVRGDQTIELNI
+438 APGVVRGDETIELNV

-468 GEITLQ
+468 GEIRLR

-484 GISEAQSTGD
+484 GISEAQAPSE
-494 DEFGPEGV
+494 DEFGAEGV
-502 VACVRALRMNP
+502 VSSVRALRDRG
-513 ASEILR
+513 AAEILR
-519 LLEQSLFEF
+519 FLEQSLFEF
-528 AAGRS
+528 AAGRA
-533 FTDDRTAV
+533 FGDDRTAL

>member
-1 MKPEASVLLR
+1 MNPQASVLLK

-37 GPIESEQW
+37 DPLESEHW

-62 GRSDG
+62 GRPDG

-82 EICDEGAPFAPRSL
+82 EICDEGRPFEPNGM
-96 PPLVDVKDLARK
+96 PPVADVKALARK

-119 QRIADSVVRERE
+119 QRIADTVVRERE
-131 GERNICRLVKRLPQ
+131 GEKNVCRLVKRLPQ
-145 NFLSDREKLAA
+145 NPLTDKEKLAS

-165 DLGREFSTNFDPARV
+165 DLGREFSSNFDPARV

-193 ILRAAFLT
+193 ILRAAFLS
-201 STPDGRL
+201 STPEGQV
-208 RVLASRGVKNVASLE
+208 RVLASRGVKNVMSLE
-223 GIPWASTEGEG
+223 GIPWTSVEGEG
-234 NSTEAPEAALKVLR
+234 NSTEAPDAALKILR
-248 LDFIFRFAS
+248 LDFIFRFSS
-257 GEERGAILFSQ
+257 GEERGAILFSK
-268 RLAGGEFGEG
+268 RLANGEFGEG

-308 ADSELQVARE
+308 ADSELRVARE
-318 IQKSLLPAILPSIP
+318 IQKSLLPTVLPEIP
-332 GFEVAASSEAC
+332 GFEVAASSEPC

-356 AESRFAIILAD
+356 VGGRFAIILAD

-388 LAGGLPP
+388 LAGSLPP

-420 GELDPL
+420 AELDPP
-426 SRRMVYVNAGHL
+426 SRRMIYVNAGHL
-438 PPAIVRGDQTIELNI
+438 PPAIVRGEETIELRT
-453 GGSVLGL
+453 GGVVLGL
-460 LPGTTFEQ
+460 LADTTFEQ
-468 GEITLQ
+468 GEVTLQ
-474 PGDVLAIYSD
+474 RGDVIAIYSD
-484 GISEAQSTGD
+484 GISEAQSNRE

-502 VACVRALRMNP
+502 VGCVRTLRDEP
-513 ASEILR
+513 AAEILR
-519 LLEQSLFEF
+519 RLDQCLFEF
-528 AAGRS
+528 AGGRAYA
-533 FTDDRTAV
+533 DDRTAL
-541 ILKAL
+541 ILRAL

>member
-1 MKPEASVLLR
+1 VNPEASVLLR

-30 VAQSNRF
+30 VAAKNRF
-37 GPIESEQW
+37 GAVESEQW

-62 GRSDG
+62 GRLDG
-67 EVDITLALEGDYLCA
+67 EVDITLALDGDYLCA
-82 EICDEGAPFAPRSL
+82 EIRDEGKAFEPAAL
-96 PPLVDVKDLARK
+96 PPVNDVKELARK

-119 QRIADSVVRERE
+119 QRIADTVVRERE
-131 GERNICRLVKRLPQ
+131 GAKNVCRLSKRLPQ
-145 NFLSDREKLAA
+145 NPLTDKEKLAA

-165 DLGREFSTNFDPARV
+165 DLGREFSTNFDPSRV

-193 ILRAAFLT
+193 ILRAAFL
-201 STPDGRL
+201 SATPEGKV
-208 RVLASRGVKNVASLE
+208 RVLASRGVKNVMSLD
-223 GIPWASTEGEG
+223 GVPWASVEGEG
-234 NSTEAPEAALKVLR
+234 NSTETPEAALKVLR
-248 LDFIFRFAS
+248 LEFIFRFTS
-257 GEERGAILFSQ
+257 GEERGALLFSP
-268 RLAGGEFGEG
+268 RISGGDFGES

-318 IQKSLLPAILPSIP
+318 IQKSLLPATLPTIP
-332 GFEVAASSEAC
+332 GFDVAASSEAC
-343 FSVGG
+343 LTVGG

-356 AESRFAIILAD
+356 AFGRFAIIVAD

-388 LAGGLPP
+388 LSGGLPP
-395 VDLLARISELIRK
+395 VDLLARVSELIRN
-408 ANTSHRY
+408 ANKTHRY

-420 GELDPL
+420 AELEPRTRQL
-426 SRRMVYVNAGHL
+426 VYVNAGHL
-438 PPAIVRGDQTIELNI
+438 PPAIVRGGEAIELRT

-468 GEITLQ
+468 GEVILQ
-474 PGDVLAIYSD
+474 AGDVLAIYSD
-484 GISEAQSTGD
+484 GVSEALSSRE

-502 VACVRALRMNP
+502 LACVRAQRDQS
-513 ASEILR
+513 AAEILR
-519 LLEQSLFEF
+519 CLDQSLFEF
-528 AAGRS
+528 AAGRPYS
-533 FTDDRTAV
+533 DDRTTL

>member
-1 MKPEASVLLR
+1 MKAEASVRLH

-16 DSKYLSVVHERARE
+16 DAKHLSVVHERAKE
-30 VAQSNRF
+30 AAFAETFSDV
-37 GPIESEQW
+37 ESEQW

-62 GRSDG
+62 GEAQG
-67 EVDITLALEGDYLCA
+67 QVDITIAVEGDYLSA
-82 EICDEGAPFAPRSL
+82 EVVDSGRPFEPRVL
-96 PPLVDVKDLARK
+96 PALADVKELAKK

-119 QRIADSVVRERE
+119 QRIVDSVVRERVE
-131 GERNICRLVKRLPQ
+131 DKNVCRIVKRLP
-145 NFLSDREKLAA
+145 LKPPTEKDKLAS

-193 ILRAAFLT
+193 ILRAAFLS
-201 STPDGRL
+201 STPEGKV
-208 RVLASRGVKNVASLE
+208 RVLASRGVKNVTSLE
-223 GIPWASTEGEG
+223 GVPWASMEGEG
-234 NSTEAPEAALKVLR
+234 NSTETPDAALKVLR

-257 GEERGAILFSQ
+257 GDEKGAILFSK
-268 RLAGGEFGEG
+268 RLSGEFGED
-278 ERNLI
+278 ERNLV

-318 IQKSLLPAILPSIP
+318 IQKSLLPTVLPAIP

-356 AESRFAIILAD
+356 ADGRFAIILAD

-388 LAGGLPP
+388 LAGGLSP
-395 VDLLARISELIRK
+395 VFLLARISELIRN
-408 ANTSHRY
+408 ANKSHRY

-420 GELDPL
+420 AELDPTTKH
-426 SRRMVYVNAGHL
+426 MIYVNAGHL
-438 PPAIVRGDQTIELNI
+438 PPAIVRGDQAIDLRI

-468 GEITLQ
+468 GEVVLQ

-484 GISEAQSTGD
+484 GVSEAQSNS
-494 DEFGPEGV
+494 EAEYGPEGV
-502 VACVRALRMNP
+502 MACMRANRGETAGQILKSLD
-513 ASEILR
+513 ASL
-519 LLEQSLFEF
+519 SEF
-528 AAGRS
+528 ASGVPFS
-533 FTDDRTAV
+533 DDRTVV

>member
-1 MKPEASVLLR
+1 VKPSASVLLR

-16 DSKYLSVVHERARE
+16 DSKYLAVVHERARE

-37 GPIESEQW
+37 GAVESEQW

-82 EICDEGAPFAPRSL
+82 EICDQGQAFNPGPL
-96 PPLVDVKDLARK
+96 PPVADVKDLAKK
-108 GARGG
+108 GLKGG
-113 LGLTLV
+113 LGLTLI
-119 QRIADSVVRERE
+119 QRIADSVVRARE
-131 GERNICRLVKRLPQ
+131 GEKNVCRLVKRLPQ
-145 NFLSDREKLAA
+145 NPLSDKEKLAA

-165 DLGREFSTNFDPARV
+165 ELGREFSTNFDPARV

-193 ILRAAFLT
+193 ILRAAFL
-201 STPDGRL
+201 SATPEGKV
-208 RVLASRGVKNVASLE
+208 RVLASRGVKNVLSLE
-223 GIPWASTEGEG
+223 GVPWASVEGEG
-234 NSTEAPEAALKVLR
+234 NSTEAPEAALKILR
-248 LDFIFRFAS
+248 LDFIFRFTS
-257 GEERGAILFSQ
+257 GEEKGAILFSP
-268 RLAGGEFGEG
+268 RLSGEFGEG
-278 ERNLI
+278 ERNLV

-318 IQKSLLPAILPSIP
+318 IQKSLLPAVLPAIP
-332 GFEVAASSEAC
+332 DFEVAASSEAC

-348 DLFDVIPL
+348 DLFDVIALPD
-356 AESRFAIILAD
+356 ERFAVILAD

-388 LAGGLPP
+388 LAGSLPP
-395 VDLLARISELIRK
+395 VDLLARISELIRN
-408 ANTSHRY
+408 ANKSHRY

-420 GELDPL
+420 GELDPKT
-426 SRRMVYVNAGHL
+426 RRLVYVNAGHL
-438 PPAIVRGDQTIELNI
+438 PPAIVRGEETIELRI

-460 LPGTTFEQ
+460 LPDTTFEQ

-474 PGDVLAIYSD
+474 PNDVLVIYSD
-484 GISEAQSTGD
+484 GVSEAQSTCD

-502 VACVRALRMNP
+502 VACVRALCSKP
-513 ASEILR
+513 AGEILR

-528 AAGRS
+528 ATGRPFS
-533 FTDDRTAV
+533 DDRTVV

>member
-1 MKPEASVLLR
+1 MRSGASVLLE

-16 DSKYLSVVHERARE
+16 DSAYLSVVHERARE
-30 VAQSNRF
+30 VARASRL
-37 GPIESEQW
+37 GDIESEQW
-45 ALAVEEC
+45 AMAVEEC
-52 AANSIEHAYA
+52 AANSMEHAYG
-62 GRSDG
+62 GRVDG
-67 EVDITLALEGDYLCA
+67 EVDITLSTDGDFLWA
-82 EICDEGAPFAPRSL
+82 EIKDEGMPFEPRGL
-96 PPLVDVKDLARK
+96 PKPADVTDLAKK

-119 QRIADSVVRERE
+119 QRIADSVVRQRE
-131 GERNICRLVKRLPQ
+131 GGQNICTLAKRLPV
-145 NFLSDREKLAA
+145 NPATDREKLAA

-165 DLGREFSTNFDPARV
+165 ELGREFSTNFDPVKV

-193 ILRAAFLT
+193 IMRALFLT
-201 STPDGRL
+201 ATSEGRL
-208 RVLASRGVKNVASLE
+208 RVLASRGVKNAGTIE
-223 GIPWASTEGEG
+223 GMEWLAIEGDG
-234 NSTEAPEAALKVLR
+234 NVTDGLYAPLKALR

-257 GEERGAILFSQ
+257 GEEKGAFAFSP
-268 RLAGGEFGEG
+268 RLSGGGFGEDD
-278 ERNLI
+278 RDLI

-318 IQKSLLPAILPSIP
+318 IQKSLLPEILPVIP
-332 GFEVAASSEAC
+332 RFEVAASSEAC

-356 AESRFAIILAD
+356 GAERFAIILAD

-388 LAGGLPP
+388 LAGSLPP
-395 VDLLARISELIRK
+395 IDLLARVSELIRN
-408 ANTSHRY
+408 ANKSHRY

-420 GELDPL
+420 AELDAP
-426 SRRMVYVNAGHL
+426 SRSMFYVNAGHL
-438 PPAIVRGDQTIELNI
+438 PPSIIRGEAAIDLKI

-468 GEITLQ
+468 GRVQLE
-474 PGDVLAIYSD
+474 PGDVLVIYSD
-484 GISEAQSTGD
+484 GVSEAQSMSD

-502 VACVRALRMNP
+502 VACVRALRAKP
-513 ASEILR
+513 AAEIVR
-519 LLEQSLFEF
+519 LLERSLFEF
-528 AAGRS
+528 AAGRP
-533 FTDDRTAV
+533 FGDDRTAV

>member
-1 MKPEASVLLR
+1 
-11 LAVPS
+11 
-16 DSKYLSVVHERARE
+16 
-30 VAQSNRF
+30 
-37 GPIESEQW
+37 
-45 ALAVEEC
+45 
-52 AANSIEHAYA
+52 
-62 GRSDG
+62 
-67 EVDITLALEGDYLCA
+67 
-82 EICDEGAPFAPRSL
+82 
-96 PPLVDVKDLARK
+96 
-108 GARGG
+108 
-113 LGLTLV
+113 
-119 QRIADSVVRERE
+119 
-131 GERNICRLVKRLPQ
+131 VKRLPQ
-145 NFLSDREKLAA
+145 NPLSDREKLAA

-193 ILRAAFLT
+193 ILRAAFVT

-318 IQKSLLPAILPSIP
+318 IQKSLLPAILPAIP

-356 AESRFAIILAD
+356 ADSRFAVILAD

-484 GISEAQSTGD
+484 GISEAQSVGD

-502 VACVRALRMNP
+502 VACVRALRTNSAP
-513 ASEILR
+513 EILR

-528 AAGRS
+528 AAGRP